1 MRFVDKDSLLS
12 AIREQ
17 RETNIGENPY
27 TVNSGLNQAIMI
39 INKAEFFTPGDL
51 VRKSAVQEV
60 FRNYYADSHHNP
72 VEERLLHLVW
82 KDIKSIETAPVGT
95 WSVQNDLLRCPYC
108 GYIAQYVSDKYCGDC
123 GARLKG
129 ADDGTS

>member
-72 VEERLLHLVW
+72 VEERLLHCLW
-82 KDIKSIETAPVGT
+82 KDIKAIETAPVGR
-95 WSVQNDLLRCPYC
+95 WNLSEDLYRCPFC
-108 GYIAQYVSDKYCGDC
+108 GYIAQYETDRYCGDC
-123 GARLKG
+123 GARL
-129 ADDGTS
+129 DP